1 MRGRRRWDEADRLT
15 PLQVAAAMLA
25 AILLLAAFGLAG
37 EADYECRV
45 GHPTASA
52 GIMNEFNC
60 SLDTRLLWGCDG
72 WPGRR

>member
-1 MRGRRRWDEADRLT
+1 MRGRRRWDEADRLR
-15 PLQVAAAMLA
+15 PLEVVAAILTAL
-25 AILLLAAFGLAG
+25 LLLAAFGLAG

-60 SLDTRLLWGCDG
+60 SLDTRLLGRCGG
-72 WPGRR
+72 WPGRH